1 MGAPHTADLLV
12 GLVVERDVFLGKE
25 ETCVTSV
32 SKISGKMR
40 KWGLSGLFSRL
51 FLKPDMV
58 VSLLCGSWLSLPFLS
73 PVSTG

>member
-32 SKISGKMR
+32 SKISGKAMR
-40 KWGLSGLFSRL
+40 KWGLSGLFS
-51 FLKPDMV
+51 
-58 VSLLCGSWLSLPFLS
+58 
-73 PVSTG
+73 